1 MVMIEVT
8 TRVVVSE
15 PLERV
20 LKRLAKGRS
29 LEQCL
34 VEELRGGLKAKKGF
48 YGRLLAEFERRW
60 SMSFEEAAERFERD
74 EVGDSYAEHEAY
86 LEYSFLK
93 GAVKELSEIEEALK
107 TLEAHE

>member
-1 MVMIEVT
+1 MVIEVT
-8 TRVVVSE
+8 TTVVVSE

-48 YGRLLAEFERRW
+48 YERLLIEYEEKW
-60 SMSFEEAAERFERD
+60 GMIFEEAAERFEKN
-74 EVGDSYAEHEAY
+74 EVGDSFTEHEAY

-107 TLEAHE
+107 TLEAHN

>member
-1 MVMIEVT
+1 LVIEVT
-8 TRVVVSE
+8 TTVVVSE

-34 VEELRGGLKAKKGF
+34 VEELRGGLKAKRGF
-48 YGRLLAEFERRW
+48 YGMLLMEFEEKW
-60 SMSFEEAAERFERD
+60 GMSFEEAAERFEKGD
-74 EVGDSYAEHEAY
+74 VGDSFTEHEAY
-86 LEYSFLK
+86 LEYFFLK

>member
-1 MVMIEVT
+1 VIEVT
-8 TRVVVSE
+8 TTVVVSE

-20 LKRLAKGRS
+20 LKRLAMGRS

-34 VEELRGGLKAKKGF
+34 VEELMGGLKAKQDF
-48 YGRLLAEFERRW
+48 YGRLLTEFEEKW
-60 SMSFEEAAERFERD
+60 GMSFEEAAERFEKD

-93 GAVKELSEIEEALK
+93 GAVRELSEIEEALK
-107 TLEAHE
+107 TLEAHN